1 MRYYLK
7 FFVSVLMLYTL
18 YSFSYKN
25 TSEPTSGV
33 AFYHFFHIRDTTNT
47 GRIWEED
54 FQMAFN
60 SNRSLYTSYTKK
72 VQDSIHKAKFEA
84 ASNAGSN
91 EIDMGVFVPS
101 TTENIYTSENEN
113 TLYVNKS
120 FNNNNYLIK
129 EDFEKIN
136 WKIEKETKTLL
147 GYTCQKATGICKG
160 RNYTAWFTTDV
171 PASFGPWKLHGL
183 PGLILEAYDNSQR
196 IKFTCTKIS
205 LGASLANNL
214 SLELPKDAIA
224 TTYAE
229 YNRME
234 KAYKEGLNMDGYS
247 GSDITID
254 KISVNNNKPAG
265 SIKKSGLNYPLEL
278 KN

>member
-7 FFVSVLMLYTL
+7 FFAFALLLCTF
-18 YSFSYKN
+18 YSFSYRN
-25 TSEPTSGV
+25 ISEPTTGV
-33 AFYHFFHIRDTTNT
+33 AFYHFFHIRDTTNV
-47 GRIWEED
+47 GRIWQED

-60 SNRSLYTSYTKK
+60 SQRSLYTSYTKK
-72 VQDSIHKAKFEA
+72 VQDSVNKAKFEA

-91 EIDMGVFVPS
+91 EIDMGLFVPS
-101 TTENIYTSENEN
+101 TAENIYTSENEN
-113 TLYVNKS
+113 TLYVNKF
-120 FNNNNYLIK
+120 FNDNNYLIR

-147 GYTCQKATGICKG
+147 GYTCQKAIGVCKG
-160 RNYTAWFTTDV
+160 RTYTAWFTTDV

-183 PGLILEAYDNSQR
+183 PGLILEAYDASQR

-205 LGASLANNL
+205 LGTTSLNNL
-214 SLELPKDAIA
+214 SLELPKDAIE
-224 TTYAE
+224 TSNTD

-234 KAYKEGLNMDGYS
+234 KAYKEGLSMDGYS
-247 GSDITID
+247 GGDVTID
-254 KISVNNNKPAG
+254 KISVNSNKPA
-265 SIKKSGLNYPLEL
+265 SAVKKTGLNYPLEL